1 VGQKLRFLKTI
12 LSDSELTRFEVMKRI
27 GKWILPQYRF
37 KWPQMAWWQD
47 RQFNDYLKRFDEI
60 DGMNTDRRWM
70 LYQLIRLVGE
80 IPGDTSECG
89 VYKGAG
95 SYLICQFN
103 REDKELFRTHFMFDS
118 FEGISAPTK
127 FDGSYWREGDL
138 SCGMDVVKENLGE
151 FENISIHKGWI
162 PERFSDIEDK
172 RFAFVHVDVDL
183 YEPTRDSIH
192 FFYPRMNQGGIILCD
207 DYGFTSCPGATRAID
222 EFLADKPEK
231 MISLSCGGGFLIKG
245 IQTTRPFIIRQ

>member
-1 VGQKLRFLKTI
+1 
-12 LSDSELTRFEVMKRI
+12 
-27 GKWILPQYRF
+27 
-37 KWPQMAWWQD
+37 
-47 RQFNDYLKRFDEI
+47 
-60 DGMNTDRRWM
+60 
-70 LYQLIRLVGE
+70 
-80 IPGDTSECG
+80 
-89 VYKGAG
+89 
-95 SYLICQFN
+95 
-103 REDKELFRTHFMFDS
+103 MFDS